1 MLNPILEEPQ
11 PAKYVTVFTELN
23 FSEKIVYTAYS
34 TASPFSST
42 LTHPTHNAQLKYWTE
57 CPMCPCQKFWLM
69 I

>member
-42 LTHPTHNAQLKYWTE
+42 LTHPTHNAQLKY
-57 CPMCPCQKFWLM
+57 
-69 I
+69 